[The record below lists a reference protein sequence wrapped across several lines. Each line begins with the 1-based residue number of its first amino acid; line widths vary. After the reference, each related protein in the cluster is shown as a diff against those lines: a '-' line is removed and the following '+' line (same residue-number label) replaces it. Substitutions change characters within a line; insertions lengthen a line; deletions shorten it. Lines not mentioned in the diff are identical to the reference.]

1 MDDDAIDI
9 AIETFDEDFD
19 DAGWQPEVVNDDSN
33 EELANKF
40 GY

>member
-1 MDDDAIDI
+1 MDDDTIDI

-19 DAGWQPEVVNDDSN
+19 SIDWEAELVNDDSN